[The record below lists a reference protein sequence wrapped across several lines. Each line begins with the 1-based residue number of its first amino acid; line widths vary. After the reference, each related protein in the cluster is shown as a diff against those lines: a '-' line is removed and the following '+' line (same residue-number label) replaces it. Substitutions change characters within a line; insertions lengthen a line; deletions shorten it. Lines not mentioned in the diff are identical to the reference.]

1 MLHKGHTHPH
11 FMVVVVV
18 GGWGATE
25 GVLFQS
31 QMYLIFFFLFLR
43 GGGTKRNLNLRCKI
57 KPLKYWFNLKQIDD
71 ACVILTL
78 ISLALKH
85 R

>member
-11 FMVVVVV
+11 FME
-18 GGWGATE
+18 GGGAKE
-25 GVLFQS
+25 GVLLQS
-31 QMYLIFFFLFLR
+31 QMYLIIFFFFW
-43 GGGTKRNLNLRCKI
+43 GGGIKRNLNLKCKI
-57 KPLKYWFNLKQIDD
+57 KPLKYWFNLKHIDD

>member
-1 MLHKGHTHPH
+1 MLHEGHTHPH
-11 FMVVVVV
+11 FMVV
-18 GGWGATE
+18 GGGGAKE
-25 GVLFQS
+25 GVLFRS

-43 GGGTKRNLNLRCKI
+43 GGGGTKRNLNLRCKI